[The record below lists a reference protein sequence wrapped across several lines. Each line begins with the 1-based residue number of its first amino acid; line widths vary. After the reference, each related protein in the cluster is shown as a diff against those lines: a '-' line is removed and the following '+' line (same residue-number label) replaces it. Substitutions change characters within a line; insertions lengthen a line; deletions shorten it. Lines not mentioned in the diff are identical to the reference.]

1 MNIMN
6 AFRLSPPRVS
16 PATAVRGEPR
26 IGFLRLPVLLLF
38 LLASCGGNS
47 VRESRHWLELE
58 SDGLTLGIGRDLS
71 LSVYYDSEALPTWR
85 SMAPSVEIRTSTPQ
99 GDGDPA
105 ILSCTEAAQQH
116 AEPYREGELE
126 GYRVRLSGWKE
137 TDAVLGCDLALDR
150 EGRLHVQISQAGGED
165 TIREVLD
172 LYTLALEPDPSSY
185 LVVPWGSGYMIRS
198 DSPSPVTLTGLLGAE
213 YSMPMFGLV
222 AGDRSA
228 YPIVDTWWNAAVRV
242 DHDPGRH
249 SRIALDWKASLDRLS
264 YPRRA
269 VWSFERGKDHVDLA
283 KAYRKHVEAT
293 RPLPSLSTR
302 MASDPGL
309 KRFLSGIEYR
319 LIQWNPEHHPQVL
332 DNIRRFQAA
341 GLAVTFFHPK
351 WPAGERTPAGWQE
364 YLRAEPMV
372 AGGWPAARRLE
383 EQVHSLGCSVKFFVM
398 PHVFHEDAPC
408 YDPSKLSGV
417 QFPRF
422 SDGYALEALKA
433 LLDHV
438 QAKGLRMDALYFDG
452 HAAHRGHSEHRSAEG
467 PISRRKTYETQVE
480 TFREARRRGIVPG
493 AELARFWC
501 MGESDYFF
509 FTDWSRDRLREG
521 EPIPL
526 FQLAFNDCYV
536 AHFSGG
542 GYYFAPKYDWYADRH
557 PRLYELM
564 YGAMPS
570 HNWLPGGEGLIE
582 KHHWETDAMK
592 RRLEWLRLWHTYFQA
607 VGYAEMT
614 SHQFLSDDRTLQRVE
629 YANGVTAEFD
639 LAQGR
644 FRVEGIEG
652 INEGWQ
658 EPPVIVPIAGEGKRK
673 E

>member
-1 MNIMN
+1 MNIIN
-6 AFRLSPPRVS
+6 AFR
-16 PATAVRGEPR
+16 
-26 IGFLRLPVLLLF
+26 RLPILLLF
-38 LLASCGGNS
+38 LLASCGGDS
-47 VRESRHWLELE
+47 VRESQHWLELE
-58 SDGLTLGIGRDLS
+58 SGELTLGIDRDLS
-71 LSVYYDSEALPTWR
+71 LSVYYGSDPTPTWR
-85 SMAPSVEIRTSTPQ
+85 SETPGVEVRTSGSPEESGPRTM
-99 GDGDPA
+99 
-105 ILSCTEAAQQH
+105 SCKDATRQEA
-116 AEPYREGELE
+116 EDYREGELE
-126 GYRVRLSGWKE
+126 GYRVRLSGWE
-137 TDAVLGCDLALDR
+137 GTDAVLGCDLALDR
-150 EGRLHVQISQAGGED
+150 EGRFHVQVSQAGGGD

-172 LYTLALEPDPSSY
+172 LHSFSLEPDPSSY

-198 DSPSPVTLTGLLGAE
+198 DSSSPVALAGLLGAE
-213 YSMPMFGLV
+213 YSLPLFGLM
-222 AGDRSA
+222 AGERTA

-242 DHDPGRH
+242 DHDPGRR
-249 SRIALDWKASLDRLS
+249 SRIALDWKASLDSLS
-264 YPRRA
+264 YPRR
-269 VWSFERGKDHVDLA
+269 VLWNFEEGQDHVDMA
-283 KAYRKHVEAT
+283 KAYRRHVEAT
-293 RPLPSLSTR
+293 RPLPTLSDR
-302 MASDPGL
+302 MASEPGL

-319 LIQWNPEHHPQVL
+319 LITWNPEHHPQVL

-341 GLAVTFFHPK
+341 GLPVSFFHPK

-364 YLRAEPMV
+364 YLREEPTV

-383 EQVHSLGCSVKFFVM
+383 EQVHALGCSVKFFVM
-398 PHVFHEDAPC
+398 PHVFHEDAPG

-422 SDGYALEALKA
+422 SDGYALEALKT

-438 QAKGLRMDALYFDG
+438 QAKGLKMDALYFDG

-467 PISRRKTYETQVE
+467 PITRRMTYETQIE

-526 FQLAFNDCYV
+526 FQLAFNDCYA

-570 HNWLPGGEGLIE
+570 HNWLPGGEALIE
-582 KHHWETDAMK
+582 RRHWETEAMK
-592 RRLEWLRLWHTYFQA
+592 RRLDWLRLWHAYFQA
-607 VGYAEMT
+607 VGFAEM
-614 SHQFLSDDRTLQRVE
+614 SRHQFLNDERTLQRVE
-629 YANGVTAEFD
+629 YANGVTADFD
-639 LAQGR
+639 LAEGR
-644 FRVEGIEG
+644 FRVQGVEGISE
-652 INEGWQ
+652 EWLD
-658 EPPVIVPIAGEGKRK
+658 PPVIESLGE
-673 E
+673 

>member
-1 MNIMN
+1 MNIIN
-6 AFRLSPPRVS
+6 APC
-16 PATAVRGEPR
+16 
-26 IGFLRLPVLLLF
+26 RLPILLLF
-38 LLASCGGNS
+38 LLASCGGDS
-47 VRESRHWLELE
+47 VRESQHWLELE
-58 SDGLTLGIGRDLS
+58 NGELTVGIDRDLS
-71 LSVYYDSEALPTWR
+71 LSVYYGSDPTPAWR
-85 SMAPSVEIRTSTPQ
+85 SETPGVEVRTSGSPEESGPRTM
-99 GDGDPA
+99 
-105 ILSCTEAAQQH
+105 SCKDATRQEA
-116 AEPYREGELE
+116 EDYREGERE
-126 GYRVRLSGWKE
+126 GYRVRLSGWAE

-150 EGRLHVQISQAGGED
+150 EGRFHVQVSQAGGGD

-172 LYTLALEPDPSSY
+172 LHSFSLEPDPSSY

-198 DSPSPVTLTGLLGAE
+198 DSSSPVALAGLLGAE
-213 YSMPMFGLV
+213 YSLPLFGLV
-222 AGDRSA
+222 AGERTA
-228 YPIVDTWWNAAVRV
+228 YPIVETWWNAAVRV
-242 DHDPGRH
+242 DHDPGRQ
-249 SRIALDWKASLDRLS
+249 SRIALDWKASLDSLS
-264 YPRRA
+264 YPRR
-269 VWSFERGKDHVDLA
+269 VLWNFKEGQDHVDMA
-283 KAYRKHVEAT
+283 KAYRRHVEAT
-293 RPLPSLSTR
+293 RPLPTLSDR
-302 MASDPGL
+302 MASEPGL

-319 LIQWNPEHHPQVL
+319 LITWNPEHHPQVL

-341 GLAVTFFHPK
+341 GLPVSFFHPK

-364 YLRAEPMV
+364 YLREEPTV
-372 AGGWPAARRLE
+372 PGGWPAARRLE
-383 EQVHSLGCSVKFFVM
+383 EQVHALGCSVKFFVM
-398 PHVFHEDAPC
+398 PHVFHEDAPG

-422 SDGYALEALKA
+422 SDGYALEALKT

-438 QAKGLRMDALYFDG
+438 QAKGLKMDALYFDG
-452 HAAHRGHSEHRSAEG
+452 HAAHRGHSEHRSSEG
-467 PISRRKTYETQVE
+467 PITRRMTYETQIE

-521 EPIPL
+521 EPVPL
-526 FQLAFNDCYV
+526 FQLAFNDCYA

-570 HNWLPGGEGLIE
+570 HNWLPGGEALIE
-582 KHHWETDAMK
+582 RRHWETGAMK
-592 RRLEWLRLWHTYFQA
+592 RRLEWLRLWHAYFQA
-607 VGYAEMT
+607 VGFAEM
-614 SHQFLSDDRTLQRVE
+614 SRHEFLNDERTLQRVE

-644 FRVEGIEG
+644 FRVQGVEGIKE
-652 INEGWQ
+652 NWQ
-658 EPPVIVPIAGEGKRK
+658 EPPVVEALE

>member
-1 MNIMN
+1 MNISN
-6 AFRLSPPRVS
+6 AFLQ
-16 PATAVRGEPR
+16 
-26 IGFLRLPVLLLF
+26 LPILLLF
-38 LLASCGGNS
+38 LLASCGGGP

-58 SDGLTLGIGRDLS
+58 SGELTFGIDRDLS
-71 LSVYYDSEALPTWR
+71 LSVYYGSEPTPTWR
-85 SMAPSVEIRTSTPQ
+85 SETPSVEVRASGSPEQNSPRTM
-99 GDGDPA
+99 
-105 ILSCTEAAQQH
+105 SCKDAARQR
-116 AEPYREGELE
+116 AEEYREGELE
-126 GYRVRLSGWKE
+126 GYRVRLSGWEE
-137 TDAVLGCDLALDR
+137 TDAVLGCDLTLDR
-150 EGRLHVQISQAGGED
+150 DGRLHVQVSQAGGKD

-172 LYTLALEPDPSSY
+172 LYTLALDPGPSSY
-185 LVVPWGSGYMIRS
+185 LVAPWGSGYMIRS
-198 DSPSPVTLTGLLGAE
+198 DSPSPVSLAGLLGAE
-213 YSMPMFGLV
+213 YSLPLVGLV
-222 AGDRSA
+222 AGGRSA
-228 YPIVDTWWNAAVRV
+228 YTIVDTWWNAAVRV

-249 SRIALDWKASLDRLS
+249 SRIALDWKASLDSLS
-264 YPRRA
+264 YARRA
-269 VWSFERGKDHVDLA
+269 FWVFDREQDHVDMA
-283 KAYRKHVEAT
+283 KAYRRHVEAS
-293 RPLPSLSTR
+293 RSLPSLSDRT
-302 MASDPGL
+302 ASEPGL

-319 LIQWNPEHHPQVL
+319 LIEWNPEHHPQVL
-332 DNIRRFQAA
+332 ENIRRFQAA
-341 GLAVTFFHPK
+341 GLPVTFFHPK

-364 YLRAEPMV
+364 YLREEPTV

-383 EQVHSLGCSVKFFVM
+383 EQVHALGCSVKFFVM
-398 PHVFHEDAPC
+398 PHVFHEDAPH

-417 QFPRF
+417 DFPRF
-422 SDGYALEALKA
+422 SDAYALEALKA

-452 HAAHRGHSEHRSAEG
+452 HAAHRGHSEHQSAEG
-467 PISRRKTYETQVE
+467 PITRRMTYETQVE

-526 FQLAFNDCYV
+526 FQLAFNDCYA

-570 HNWLPGGEGLIE
+570 HNWLPGGEALIE
-582 KHHWETDAMK
+582 KHHWETGAMK
-592 RRLEWLRLWHTYFQA
+592 RRLEWLRLWHAYFQS

-614 SHQFLSDDRTLQRVE
+614 SHQFLNGDRTLQRVE
-629 YANGVTAEFD
+629 YANGVSAEFD

-644 FRVEGIEG
+644 FRVQGVDGIE
-652 INEGWQ
+652 EGWQ
-658 EPPVIVPIAGEGKRK
+658 EPPVVEAIAEEEKR
-673 E
+673 EE

>member
-1 MNIMN
+1 MSINN
-6 AFRLSPPRVS
+6 AFRRLS
-16 PATAVRGEPR
+16 
-26 IGFLRLPVLLLF
+26 ILFLF
-38 LLASCGGNS
+38 LLASCGGDP
-47 VRESRHWLELE
+47 VREARHWLELE
-58 SDGLTLGIGRDLS
+58 SGELTLGIDRDLS
-71 LSVYYDSEALPTWR
+71 LSVYYGSEPTPTWR
-85 SMAPSVEIRTSTPQ
+85 SETPGVEVRASGSPEQNNPRTM
-99 GDGDPA
+99 
-105 ILSCTEAAQQH
+105 SCQDATRQR
-116 AEPYREGELE
+116 AEEYREGELE
-126 GYRVRLSGWKE
+126 GYRVLLSGWEE
-137 TDAVLGCDLALDR
+137 TDAVLGCDVALDR
-150 EGRLHVQISQAGGED
+150 KGRLHVQVSQAGGND
-165 TIREVLD
+165 VIREVLD
-172 LYTLALEPDPSSY
+172 LYTLALEPDASSY

-198 DSPSPVTLTGLLGAE
+198 DSPGPVSLAGLLGAE
-213 YSMPMFGLV
+213 YSLPMAGLV
-222 AGDRSA
+222 AGGRSA
-228 YPIVDTWWNAAVRV
+228 YTIVDTWWNAAVRV

-249 SRIALDWKASLDRLS
+249 SRIALDWKASLDSLS

-269 VWSFERGKDHVDLA
+269 FWVFDREQDHVDMA
-283 KAYRKHVEAT
+283 KAYRRHVEAN
-293 RPLPSLSTR
+293 RSLPSLSDR
-302 MASDPGL
+302 MASEPGL

-332 DNIRRFQAA
+332 ENIRRFQAA
-341 GLAVTFFHPK
+341 GLPVTFFHPK

-364 YLRAEPMV
+364 YLREEPMV

-383 EQVHSLGCSVKFFVM
+383 EQAHALGCSVKFFVM
-398 PHVFHEDAPC
+398 PHVFHEDAPHF
-408 YDPSKLSGV
+408 DPSKLSGV
-417 QFPRF
+417 DFPRF
-422 SDGYALEALKA
+422 SDAYAVEALKA

-452 HAAHRGHSEHRSAEG
+452 HAAHRGHSEHQSAQG
-467 PISRRKTYETQVE
+467 PITRRMTYETQVE

-542 GYYFAPKYDWYADRH
+542 GYYFAPTYDWYADRH

-570 HNWLPGGEGLIE
+570 HNWLPGGEALIE
-582 KHHWETDAMK
+582 KHHWETGAMK
-592 RRLEWLRLWHTYFQA
+592 RRLEWLRLWHAYFQS

-614 SHQFLSDDRTLQRVE
+614 SHQFLNGDRTLQRVE

-644 FRVEGIEG
+644 FRVQGVDGIE
-652 INEGWQ
+652 EDWQ
-658 EPPVIVPIAGEGKRK
+658 EPPMVEAPGE
-673 E
+673 